1 MNRENFL
8 RTMGIGI
15 VGLIGTEALSFQKSK
30 SYFSIKQ
37 SNGRYFLKDPNG
49 KPFFSIGI
57 NHIDSAT
64 LRYPENG
71 TIWQEKYHN
80 SLQEWLKKDVRPNL
94 KKWGFNTVGWTQ
106 EVVNRGMTNHRHSR
120 NFTTEEYRWLDM
132 PYCHMLH
139 FADFHQWDAEVRHP
153 DFFSQDFKD
162 WCDYVARD
170 EAARLAD
177 DPNLIGSF
185 YLDCPTWVHTTVKN
199 KWKGPI
205 YDPELLTTES
215 GKKELSRIA
224 GQYYKVTHEA
234 IRRYDKNHLILGDR
248 YEASKLL
255 SEEVIQAASPYVDVL
270 SFQHFSTPAKIV
282 QNLDLWH
289 KKTGRPTLIAD
300 CSHATVDKSTEHE
313 SHTAKGYEEIYTQLR
328 NAPSC
333 IGYHLCGAYLENR
346 VRKKG
351 LLTEQE
357 KPNEAFTQSLKKVNQ
372 EMENWVSAFKL

>member
-1 MNRENFL
+1 MTGCL
-8 RTMGIGI
+8 G
-15 VGLIGTEALSFQKSK
+15 VEAFPIRKGK
-30 SYFSIKQ
+30 RYFSIQKA
-37 SNGRYFLKDPNG
+37 NGRFFLKDPTG
-49 KPFFSIGI
+49 KPFFSIGL

-71 TIWQEKYHN
+71 KIWQEKYQN
-80 SLQEWLKKDVRPNL
+80 SLKEWLTKDVSPNL

-120 NFTTEEYRWLDM
+120 NFTAEEYRWLNM

-153 DFFSQDFKD
+153 DFFSQDFRD

-177 DPNLIGSF
+177 DPNLIGYF
-185 YLDCPTWVHTTVKN
+185 YLDCPIWVHTTNKN

-205 YDPELLTTES
+205 FDPELLRTES

-224 GQYYKVTHEA
+224 RQYYKVTHEA
-234 IRRYDKNHLILGDR
+234 VRRYDTNHLILGDR

-255 SEEVIQAASPYVDVL
+255 SEEVIQAALPYVDVL
-270 SFQHFSTPAKIV
+270 SFQHFSTPPQIL
-282 QNLDLWH
+282 QNLDFWY
-289 KKTGRPTLIAD
+289 KKTGLPTLVAD
-300 CSHATVDKSTEHE
+300 CSHAIIDKNTGHEEHT
-313 SHTAKGYEEIYTQLR
+313 SQGYEEIYTHLR
-328 NAPSC
+328 KAPSC

-357 KPNEAFTQSLKKVNQ
+357 KPNDVFIQQVKKVNL
-372 EMENWVSAFKL
+372 EMEAWVSDFKR